1 MTIPPV
7 TVERRRQ
14 EEDDAAVITAAWKVI
29 SAQNARRLN
38 TTSVTLREEV
48 VDAVANLRKVV
59 LRQDQE
65 Q

>member
-1 MTIPPV
+1 MTLPS
-7 TVERRRQ
+7 TVERHRQ
-14 EEDDAAVITAAWKVI
+14 KEDDAAVIAAAWKVI

>member
-1 MTIPPV
+1 MTLPS
-7 TVERRRQ
+7 TVARRRQ
-14 EEDDAAVITAAWKVI
+14 EEDDAAVRTAAWKVI